1 MGPVSKT
8 LLQNFTLNQN
18 SYSRRAMMNLSI
30 MCAAIPSLGRLII
43 ELQPT
48 VNTFA
53 ITQHH
58 GLSRND
64 KYILSSIAGRVPR
77 DYSVNNKLGGHTSI
91 LGGRDRERR
100 NNDDTESTEGLRE
113 EDGTWQNQNI
123 IKQTTDVDIRYLPSV

>member
-1 MGPVSKT
+1 
-8 LLQNFTLNQN
+8 
-18 SYSRRAMMNLSI
+18 MMNLSI
-30 MCAAIPSLGRLII
+30 MCTAIPSLGRLII

-64 KYILSSIAGRVPR
+64 RYVLSSIAGQVPR
-77 DYSVNNKLGGHTSI
+77 EYAVNNKLGARTSI
-91 LGGRDRERR
+91 LGGRDRER

-113 EDGTWQNQNI
+113 EDGSWQNRNI
-123 IKQTTDVDIRYLPSV
+123 IKTMDVDIQYLPSV

>member
-1 MGPVSKT
+1 
-8 LLQNFTLNQN
+8 
-18 SYSRRAMMNLSI
+18 MMNLSI

-64 KYILSSIAGRVPR
+64 RYILSSIAGRVPHE
-77 DYSVNNKLGGHTSI
+77 YAVNNRLGGRTSI

-100 NNDDTESTEGLRE
+100 NRDDTESTEGLRE
-113 EDGTWQNQNI
+113 EDENWQNRSI
-123 IKQTTDVDIRYLPSV
+123 IKTTDVDIQYLPSVS